1 MSFAIR
7 NNLQNLSQVSQMK
20 KNQEEM
26 NRTLEHLSSGRR
38 ILSAME
44 DPAGIAQSSRFRAE
58 INSLD
63 AAYRNTSQAQ
73 GMLQTAEGGMEQMES
88 MLVRLQELSVQA
100 ASGIQSSSR
109 DAINDEASQILS
121 EIDRI
126 AGSTQFGGESL
137 LAGGFETE
145 IQVGDG
151 SGEDSRLGVSL
162 PDLTTAS
169 LSGGGGLVV
178 DMTSKEGALAS
189 MEKISQAIDQLA
201 SARSDLGAT
210 SNRLGYAQSNLIV
223 AMENKTA
230 AESVIADA
238 DMATEM
244 SEFART
250 SILQDAQTAMLAQAN
265 LSAESVARLLK

>member
-145 IQVGDG
+145 IQVGDDG
-151 SGEDSRLGVSL
+151 GENSRLGVSL

-169 LSGGGGLVV
+169 LSGDGGLVV